1 MERTKRRER
10 SNQSAE
16 GRGLCRTRK
25 TEKRGVGETG
35 ELKPRLNGG
44 MESGRSDERVNRRA
58 GEVEKERLL
67 IWLSKQP
74 VSIRCE

>member
-1 MERTKRRER
+1 M
-10 SNQSAE
+10 
-16 GRGLCRTRK
+16 
-25 TEKRGVGETG
+25 GETG